1 MDQLRDAYRNNRLI
15 LFVGSGVSANIGL
28 PPWKELIDEIAVQ
41 LDYDPEVFNTY
52 GNFLALA
59 EYYRIKKGSIGPLR
73 SWMDREWHRNIEIRD
88 VRLVYAPAGGI
99 GSFGGDVDNWMWPR
113 HTGDFAFYRAYVGKD
128 GKPAPFAED
137 NVPYQPKQWLRFAD
151 EPLREGDF
159 VMVAGYPGRTARY
172 ALIANDLKVEYFG
185 IDEGEPKQSSAATV
199 LSKL

>member
-88 VRLVYAPAGGI
+88 SEIHRLIVHGRFPAI
-99 GSFGGDVDNWMWPR
+99 YTTNYDRWLNMPMTPTRWTTSRSPMPATSPR
-113 HTGDFAFYRAYVGKD
+113 RVMASGRSSSSMAISMTMPRSCSTR
-128 GKPAPFAED
+128 PAIT
-137 NVPYQPKQWLRFAD
+137 N
-151 EPLREGDF
+151 GC
-159 VMVAGYPGRTARY
+159 
-172 ALIANDLKVEYFG
+172 N
-185 IDEGEPKQSSAATV
+185 
-199 LSKL
+199 SKRH